1 MSVGSV
7 FAFLFQT
14 QGADKVKSELKGL
27 ISSEKETEQATN
39 KLANADDN
47 LKNNNLELAKS
58 VGGLISTYVGFKKI
72 LSEVMGFAAGGEEL
86 VLMAQQAGVGAET
99 LERYGVALQ
108 NYGGGLSSAASTLQN
123 LNQQMQDLKFGN
135 GGQIQEAALRYG
147 ISIEGKGGLATGE
160 EMLFNI
166 AKRMEGLG
174 ESEQSDL
181 GRKLGLDPSTI
192 ALLQG
197 GVAGLT
203 AELERAS
210 QYTLYSQED
219 LENSRKFQMALR
231 ELQQSIAKVWAV
243 VSRALLPVI
252 TKVMDVVSDFFQFL
266 SDHKGFVLG
275 LLGAISA
282 ALGIIAIKSVIATA
296 PFWLMVAA
304 IAAVGAAIGLLIDD
318 FLTFKECGD
327 SVIGWVA
334 ERFADMFLWLFEMG
348 DKIGNFFG
356 SIWDK
361 MLAGAIAAV
370 NWVLEAYN
378 KVAKY
383 VPGLKE
389 AELISTGKD
398 VMKETSTPL
407 NTMSNT
413 NISNGGNN
421 SVKID
426 TVNVQTQA
434 TDATGIAQGVGGALS
449 NEFEDVLFQNTGGAV
464 A

>member
-14 QGADKVKSELKGL
+14 QGAGKVKSELKGL

-47 LKNNNLELAKS
+47 LKNKNLELAKS
-58 VGGLISTYVGFKKI
+58 VSGLISTYVGFKKI
-72 LSEVMGFAAGGEEL
+72 LSEVMGFAAGGEDL

-123 LNQQMQDLKFGN
+123 LNQQMQDLKFGK

-174 ESEQSDL
+174 ESEQLDL

-243 VSRALLPVI
+243 VSRDLLPVI
-252 TKVMDVVSDFFQFL
+252 TKVMDVVSDFFQYL

-318 FLTFKECGD
+318 FLTFKEGGD

-389 AELISTGKD
+389 AKLISTGKD
-398 VMKETSTPL
+398 VMQETSTPL

>member
-1 MSVGSV
+1 M
-7 FAFLFQT
+7 
-14 QGADKVKSELKGL
+14 
-27 ISSEKETEQATN
+27 
-39 KLANADDN
+39 
-47 LKNNNLELAKS
+47 
-58 VGGLISTYVGFKKI
+58 
-72 LSEVMGFAAGGEEL
+72 
-86 VLMAQQAGVGAET
+86 
-99 LERYGVALQ
+99 
-108 NYGGGLSSAASTLQN
+108 
-123 LNQQMQDLKFGN
+123 
-135 GGQIQEAALRYG
+135 
-147 ISIEGKGGLATGE
+147 
-160 EMLFNI
+160 
-166 AKRMEGLG
+166 
-174 ESEQSDL
+174 
-181 GRKLGLDPSTI
+181 I
-192 ALLQG
+192 ALNLS
-197 GVAGLT
+197 L
-203 AELERAS
+203 
-210 QYTLYSQED
+210 
-219 LENSRKFQMALR
+219 
-231 ELQQSIAKVWAV
+231 
-243 VSRALLPVI
+243 VSDSVPVI
-252 TKVMDVVSDFFQFL
+252 TKVMDVVSDFFQYL

-275 LLGAISA
+275 LFGAISA

-318 FLTFKECGD
+318 FLTFQEGGD